1 MLLKLFSLHSLKGA
15 VFVYMGK
22 GKGEKRLA
30 IAGFHKISML
40 DYPGQLAAICF
51 FQGCQLRCPFCYNP
65 GLVLPE
71 LFVEKKEQLKTS
83 REFFAY
89 LAQRRG
95 LIDAVVL
102 SGGEPLFQNKLL
114 PLLKQIKE
122 SGFLVKLD
130 TNGLLPGVLAKIL
143 GNGLVDYVALDY
155 KNCPEGLPEATG
167 TLSAQA
173 MKNYQSWGKSLAL
186 LNSSAVQF
194 ELRTTVVKELHPPLY
209 LEKMAEAL
217 KNFDLKTKTPWFWQ
231 SFERQ
236 GPLLADYTKAGCGKT
251 KLTAY
256 SPTELKRL
264 VSEIKSIAVD
274 LHLREAG

>member
-1 MLLKLFSLHSLKGA
+1 M
-15 VFVYMGK
+15 
-22 GKGEKRLA
+22 A
-30 IAGFHKISML
+30 IAGFHKLSML

-51 FQGCQLRCPFCYNP
+51 FQGCQLRCPFCHNP
-65 GLVLPE
+65 GLVLPKLFTGERE
-71 LFVEKKEQLKTS
+71 LAETS
-83 REFFAY
+83 QAFFAY
-89 LAQRRG
+89 LHQRRG
-95 LIDAVVL
+95 LVDAVVL
-102 SGGEPLFQNKLL
+102 SGGEPLLQINLL
-114 PLLKQIKE
+114 PLLKQLKK

-130 TNGLLPGVLAKIL
+130 TNGLLPGVLAQIL
-143 GNGLVDYVALDY
+143 RKGLADYVALDY

-167 TLSAQA
+167 TFAAQA
-173 MKNYQSWGKSLAL
+173 VKNYRAWGKSLAL

-194 ELRTTVVKELHPPLY
+194 ELRTTVVKELHPPFY

-231 SFERQ
+231 SLARQ

-256 SPTELKRL
+256 SPAELKRL
-264 VSEIKSIAVD
+264 VSEMKSIAVD